1 MSFFQKSI
9 AGGRRSSVRKKSAE
23 LQRAPATHLGTGT
36 LALGFLAKGRNRP
49 KLCQF
54 YLYFPFLPP
63 QTPQIY
69 SLLSLFAF
77 SNPANLFITFPFCL
91 TKPRKFVHFLPI
103 FHTLGTSHTLKSQLI
118 CQKKISYTNIEHCVT
133 TLLHFSNAA
142 VVSLEGCYGIVSGL

>member
-1 MSFFQKSI
+1 MSFFQKRV
-9 AGGRRSSVRKKSAE
+9 AGGHCSSVRKKSAE

-69 SLLSLFAF
+69 SLLSLFA
-77 SNPANLFITFPFCL
+77 SPNPANLFITFPFCL
-91 TKPRKFVHFLPI
+91 LKPRKFIHYFPFLP
-103 FHTLGTSHTLKSQLI
+103 HQTPQI
-118 CQKKISYTNIEHCVT
+118 CSFFAYFPYSG
-133 TLLHFSNAA
+133 HFSHYKIPAYMPKEDI
-142 VVSLEGCYGIVSGL
+142 LY